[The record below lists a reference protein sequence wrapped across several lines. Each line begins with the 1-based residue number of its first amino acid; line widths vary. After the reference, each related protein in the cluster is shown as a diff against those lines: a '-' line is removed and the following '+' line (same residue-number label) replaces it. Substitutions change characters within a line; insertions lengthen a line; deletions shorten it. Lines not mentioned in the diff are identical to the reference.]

1 MNINPFLEASVNDN
15 DSLGNDPWLSYL
27 HDNKNTGYSDC
38 EMSSSLKYKWSLHYS
53 EGDFPGELSGK
64 VAILNGTVF
73 TASMPEPSSN
83 TRKTLIQAF
92 DIKSGMEKWDTNVSG
107 RLCFTGVSMD
117 QNNDTIYFATT
128 DGWSNRWNSNRNST
142 VYCISANDGEEI
154 WETPIDGAIFGSL
167 VLSEEYIFC
176 QTFYADS
183 IDESQWES
191 EKGEIICIDKESG
204 DEIWEAELNSSW
216 YNINMCDT
224 PPCKVS
230 DYIIVPNDSIKGD
243 NDKNIIASGNDAIIY
258 LISNESGEIE
268 WKIDNSYKNYSLP
281 SVSSDD
287 KNIYVS
293 WTYINPEDGKADLY
307 VESYSIDKKRNWS
320 FKQTNCI
327 NWSCS
332 PMQDNNNIYIKCRDG
347 YIYSIDKSKGKL
359 NWRKNCFDDG
369 DGSAMCITDGYIICA
384 GYEWEEIP
392 VTKNKT
398 FIKILNTE
406 DGKILWEDTIN
417 NDIIVQIAA
426 YSNFVIFS
434 GKESIYCYEIEKPI
448 LEVSDD
454 EIDFGDAKKGDKL
467 EKRIKVWNSGSGD
480 LSGEITT
487 RERWI
492 NIEPDK
498 ITKNSQYITISIDT
512 DELNYGESN
521 GEIEIITNGGDKNI
535 PVSVNIID
543 DTPPEL
549 IIDYPENNFKTKD
562 NSISI
567 SGRAIDEESGIKKIT
582 INGKE
587 VEFDDD
593 GYFESNSLSLNI
605 GNNKFTIVAT
615 NNVDLSTKVEINV
628 IREEIDTTPPDIQI
642 LKPKLDLNNKF
653 ITKDE
658 FITLSGRAIDEE
670 SGIKKITIN
679 GKEVEFDDDGYFE
692 SNSLSLNIGN
702 NKFTIVATNN
712 VDLSTKVEILI
723 LRDIDPPILTILSL
737 GENEIVYTPIITIS
751 GYAIDQDSGVSEV
764 LINNVRVDLSID
776 GKFEK
781 KVNLTEGMNPFYI
794 KATDN
799 VGNETSKLIT
809 ITYKVR
815 KIIIITLTIGDRVAF
830 INDEPHILDSPP
842 IIRNGR
848 TLVPIRFIAEA
859 FGAKVDFIP
868 HPTNEVQIRYKDKFI
883 HLWINSIKAKI
894 EYPPELEIP
903 SKVVTLETPPIIIN
917 GRTLVPLR
925 FIGEELGAKVDWNS
939 KTQTITL
946 TLEETI

>member
-1 MNINPFLEASVNDN
+1 MKEKSVSKLRIFHKIVTILLLLFFMNINPFLEASVNDN

-615 NNVDLSTKVEINV
+615 NNVDLSTKVEI
-628 IREEIDTTPPDIQI
+628 
-642 LKPKLDLNNKF
+642 
-653 ITKDE
+653 
-658 FITLSGRAIDEE
+658 
-670 SGIKKITIN
+670 
-679 GKEVEFDDDGYFE
+679 
-692 SNSLSLNIGN
+692 
-702 NKFTIVATNN
+702 
-712 VDLSTKVEILI
+712 LI